1 MKNIVYY
8 AFDKH
13 YLECFEYNLK
23 ALRESN
29 PNIHVCCITPTK
41 FDIDDVDF
49 FITKP
54 FDVRHTA
61 KYQIVNWPHFEEY
74 DNFLYLDSDAIPTKS
89 LDPIFNEIN
98 ETKNFIHGVTE
109 FKNFSSLSPWFRV
122 FPYEAAEGPAYNAGT
137 FGFNKIQ
144 KPIIQELLSFIK
156 RVKPITI
163 CEQPCFNEFL
173 ACQKKILTPSLSK
186 YVYLRGVF
194 DNNKYS
200 HINTITLSE
209 SSIVH
214 FLGGFSCPPLYMEKK
229 IEGIV
234 EVLKLSQ
241 NN

>member
-13 YLECFEYNLK
+13 YLECFEYNLR

-29 PNIHVCCITPTK
+29 PNVHVCCITPAK
-41 FDIDDVDF
+41 FDIDVEF
-49 FITKP
+49 FIPKS

-98 ETKNFIHGVTE
+98 QTKNLIHGVKE
-109 FKNFSSLSPWFRV
+109 LLNFNPLNTWFRV
-122 FPYEAAEGPAYNAGT
+122 FPYEVADGPAYNAGT

-144 KPIIQELLSFIK
+144 KPIIEELLSFIK

-194 DNNKYS
+194 NENKYS
-200 HINTITLSE
+200 HINTITLNE

-214 FLGGFSCPPLYMEKK
+214 FLGGFSCPPLFIDEKIGK
-229 IEGIV
+229 MV
-234 EVLKLSQ
+234 EALKLLES
-241 NN
+241 N